1 MGFLDFESNKT
12 IAVVSNTQNRV
23 GLFDVLLYDDTCCV
37 LLPTQCPLLNW
48 VRCDARVVEDL
59 CVDTDSSNSIES
71 VQCIT
76 KQNGYLQTM
85 EIDVMRLP
93 YMIHVWEEL
102 YEYPL
107 YTIDANIRLPW
118 DSTTVFSMRIPM
130 PRLFDVSLPPL
141 PEGAVCPITLEP
153 LADKTVYWTP
163 CLHAFSKELEVALQY
178 NSICPLCRSCC
189 RFTDCVSVNNAT
201 NVKC

>member
-1 MGFLDFESNKT
+1 MGFLEFESNYKT
-12 IAVVSNTQNRV
+12 IAVVSNTHNRV
-23 GLFDVLLYDDTCCV
+23 GLFDVLIYDNTCCV

-48 VRCDARVVEDL
+48 VRCDARVVDDL
-59 CVDTDSSNSIES
+59 CVDTDSIEP

-76 KQNGYLQTM
+76 NQHGYLERI
-85 EIDVMRLP
+85 EIDVARLP
-93 YMIHVWEEL
+93 YTVHVWEEL

-107 YTIDANIRLPW
+107 YTIGANIHLPW
-118 DSTTVFSMRIPM
+118 GSTTAFSVRVPM
-130 PRLFDVSLPPL
+130 PRLVGVSPPPL

-153 LADKTVYWTP
+153 LVEQTVYWTP

-189 RFTDCVSVNNAT
+189 RFTDCISVR
-201 NVKC
+201 